1 MTKRCAGRLTA
12 WAAALVILAGVI
24 LAGSSTAFAAG
35 GGSSTSSAP
44 AATTAAGKDYEKAVR
59 LIEAGDYN
67 AAIPL
72 LEQIVVDA
80 PRSAD
85 AWNYL
90 GFSNRK
96 LGQYE
101 TALQYYDNA
110 LAIDPEHLGANEY
123 MGELYLEMGDLGKAE
138 QRLEV
143 LDGAC
148 FFGCE
153 PYYELKEAIA
163 AYKAKAGG

>member
-12 WAAALVILAGVI
+12 CVAAVLICAAAGPAWAA
-24 LAGSSTAFAAG
+24 GSG
-35 GGSSTSSAP
+35 GTSSAP
-44 AATTAAGKDYEKAVR
+44 SRDTPSGNTYAEAVR
-59 LIEAGDYN
+59 LIEAGNYR
-67 AAIPL
+67 AAVPL
-72 LEQIVVDA
+72 LEQVVVDA
-80 PRSAD
+80 PNSAD

-90 GFSNRK
+90 GFSHRK

-123 MGELYLEMGDLGKAE
+123 MGELYLELGELAKAE
-138 QRLEV
+138 ERLDV

-148 FFGCE
+148 FFGCA

-163 AYKAKAGG
+163 AYKAKTGS

>member
-1 MTKRCAGRLTA
+1 MKTCRAGYLTT
-12 WAAALVILAGVI
+12 WAATVLICVAAGP
-24 LAGSSTAFAAG
+24 AFAFG
-35 GGSSTSSAP
+35 GGSSDDSSP
-44 AATTAAGKDYEKAVR
+44 AANAPSGRDYAEAVR
-59 LIEAGDYN
+59 LIEAGNYS
-67 AAIPL
+67 AAVPL

-80 PRSAD
+80 PNSAD

-96 LGQYE
+96 LGNYE

-123 MGELYLEMGDLGKAE
+123 MGELYLEMGDLAKAE
-138 QRLEV
+138 ERLEV

-148 FFGCE
+148 FFGCD
-153 PYYELKEAIA
+153 PYYELKEKIA
-163 AYKAKAGG
+163 AYKAKAGS